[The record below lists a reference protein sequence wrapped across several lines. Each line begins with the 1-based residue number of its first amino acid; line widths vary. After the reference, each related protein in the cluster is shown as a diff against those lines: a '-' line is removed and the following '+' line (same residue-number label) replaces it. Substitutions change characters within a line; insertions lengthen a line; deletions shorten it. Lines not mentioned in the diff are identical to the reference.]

1 MKQFVIRAAGFL
13 FVLLC
18 FIAYM
23 FLYPKLYDI
32 VGKFPS
38 LLLFVA
44 LIFVCSGVYGYFV
57 SRSKRRKGL

>member
-38 LLLFVA
+38 LLLFVV
-44 LIFVCSGVYGYFV
+44 LIFVCSGVYGYIV
-57 SRSKRRKGL
+57 GRSKRREEF

>member
-32 VGKFPS
+32 FGKIPS
-38 LLLFVA
+38 LLLFVV
-44 LIFVCSGVYGYFV
+44 LIFVCLEGYGFIV
-57 SRSKRRKGL
+57 SRSERREGH

>member
-18 FIAYM
+18 FITYM
-23 FLYPKLYDI
+23 FLYPQLYDI
-32 VGKFPS
+32 VGKIPS
-38 LLLFVA
+38 LLLFVV
-44 LIFVCSGVYGYFV
+44 LIFVCLQVYGFIV

>member
-32 VGKFPS
+32 VGKIPS
-38 LLLFVA
+38 LLLFIA
-44 LIFVCSGVYGYFV
+44 LIFVCSVVYGYF
-57 SRSKRRKGL
+57 SRPNRRKGL